1 MTYPFHTRRSSD
13 LLCSHV
19 VESHAEA
26 HKGHAY
32 TQPKWEIT
40 GSHAGRRT
48 HGIFCCAQGKAHPQ
62 HKKHDPGPEV
72 LFILHSHVD
81 EISLSRYRYVSLT
94 RRHALD
100 RSEERRVGKECVST
114 SRSRWSPYHYKQN
127 RA

>member
-1 MTYPFHTRRSSD
+1 MRISDWSSDVCSSD
-13 LLCSHV
+13 LNAPIEFFQWNFFGLCSHGV
-19 VESHAEA
+19 QRHAGA
-26 HKGHAY
+26 QQGHAY

-81 EISLSRYRYVSLT
+81 EISMSRYRYVSLT

-100 RSEERRVGKECVST
+100 VVESCCGWEG
-114 SRSRWSPYHYKQN
+114 SRDG
-127 RA
+127 